1 MGVIQVPGRLSGKT
15 YSVKIKGDTPST
27 SEQARISAYL
37 DEQENSYAQNFSQ
50 RFGFEAPTPDDG
62 TALGR
67 GFEVGKAGAYSRLG
81 TAAEYLGSGLGLES
95 LVNTG
100 KEMRKSGDYEAFLE
114 SLRQPKPTQLKDVT
128 GIGSALTYLGEG
140 IGQSIPEMAAPLAAT
155 AAGTLIGGPVA
166 GVGAG
171 AATAFPS
178 FFGGNIQR
186 QEAEVSAGRKDKVDV
201 SDAIIGAVGQSALN
215 AIGDKL
221 LLGGFLKPGQ
231 KWLTRAAVGAGEGAA
246 SEVPTEIT
254 QQILERFQAGLP
266 LDNDE
271 AINEYVNAGIL
282 GGVMGG
288 GIRATTAGLGLG
300 MEKAPTP
307 PPAVTPPSPKVGKVA
322 GVVGVTKQ
330 GPRSG
335 PADSTV
341 VMLDDGTRVTLAGD
355 ATEADIAAAVDQHN
369 QDKSKK
375 AAESATVQLEA
386 EKGVDYEVLPDEA
399 YANDPRLGTGAYTDA
414 DLAEA
419 RYVYDERLAA
429 VELDKDINPD
439 EARRIAAQATI
450 NYIDSLQEETK
461 QRLARFR
468 ATMDKVA
475 NPTRGVMQPSLP
487 DEAYAKEFEGQNQ
500 QDLFEA
506 PKVEEA
512 PTVDE
517 ALAKVEEAKVE
528 EAKVEEAKVEEAQVT
543 DLDAE
548 KFAKAAAEAD
558 ARAEAAAA
566 AAAATETR
574 TAPKIEEA
582 EKPAQ
587 ILTDELVTEL
597 GIGTAKS
604 ALLRKLV
611 GKPLTDTKVI
621 QALDKWAQNDRA
633 TSENKALAARLITG
647 QPDKRPWALEGDEL
661 AAAEAEYNRQLD
673 AYIAAAPVSKKYTG
687 PKPVIPVLYRGLSR
701 SDLSEEQKVSPRP
714 GYNNHEGGVAVFAT
728 QNPDKAASYSGA
740 NGEVVP
746 IQVDA
751 TELIEFPAEP
761 RIIGGREYPTFDMF
775 EFDRRAA
782 RLGPGQVLVARNVQ
796 DLGPNLAPAVVADA
810 QRYKNATSLSDVYA
824 IGRGTPI
831 KKVTPEVADVPE
843 IATPKSGEVGTGIP
857 SGGQG
862 MEGGD
867 GAADVATSAAGT
879 EAPAGEGLGGSV
891 SDTVGAAATAGKQPT
906 PLSQLE
912 EQLAAARAKAA
923 ELRKKVPA
931 RVLEREFVG
940 GAVDPALPK
949 AVARLQATL
958 ERQQQTANSA
968 KAKFERA
975 TVAGATRDGRLKAY
989 EAALAKVN
997 DTQKQLAAAQ
1007 ATLSTAELRAS
1018 SSRAAEPKAPMA
1030 GKAKNAYTAYVNA
1043 LRNADVLRQQVDAA
1057 RARQAAA
1064 AEAALVSTDPGT
1076 TVIPDTTFLTY
1087 RRGFTTKPIPPATA
1101 VEAVAK
1107 DMRKETVFRRLIQ
1120 YFKQR
1125 ATPELLLYTTATG
1138 GINSPST
1145 WKFYPDWLAI
1155 DDQAKVAALLG
1166 RLNRVEREKY
1176 KFTLAEVEPLSSD
1189 AEAAHTY
1196 FSKTIRPVDAIAMM
1210 LDDLTAGY
1218 EIYEGSL
1225 RPGLT
1230 EIEHRDLMMGTGSE
1244 VAKRALNWVRANLS
1258 PEANTGI
1265 IDLVLKKQADENAR
1279 QETLL
1284 DDIDQVEQGRAARKA
1299 ARKKRAEEAAEVG
1312 YGPSQVASDMA
1323 AADPLVALDK
1333 ELHYSVVAALNA
1345 GNLAGALRALA
1356 ATTNNADVKALASRF
1371 AELAGTTRV
1380 KVLYP
1385 GDPAKN
1391 IGRARGRYWQ
1401 TRADGDPEQQ
1411 NIIYLNG
1418 QTGMSAHVLMHEMAH
1433 AVTARFIE
1441 DYVNH
1446 PLVKQLESLLRSLRQ
1461 QAPKDILYVNGF
1473 YGLLDVKEMVAEAY
1487 GRVTFGEA
1495 DNGLRDLMKATT
1507 FATETPTTKELPLN
1521 NWERFK
1527 EIVGN
1532 IYNFLL
1538 GRPSKPYPRRT
1549 VGSTIYGKETAL
1561 DRFHRLVDG
1570 MLSEAPQVLPDAAL
1584 QQAVGNSLTAVT
1596 TLNNAIK
1603 SAPVWDAAGRSRLAD
1618 LMMSSVPVGLR
1629 RALLGPLQLEWF
1641 NDLAGK
1647 YFPQIAG
1654 LKVFDDLR
1662 RGNIRR
1668 LEQAAAPVITDLAK
1682 YAEKQPALYATL
1694 MSIMGTSTRLEVDP
1708 TKPQSVY
1715 AADPEKIRVWHDLN
1729 RQLRGAD
1736 QTGEMRKLF
1745 QTTRALFESY
1755 RNEMLDVLRT
1765 RVKEL
1770 TNDTATQNQI
1780 YKRLVDKL
1788 DSEGVIDPYFSL
1800 MRKGDF
1806 WLVYTAEDNTAA
1818 AVSFDPFGRP
1828 QRPTTQYVQAFTSAW
1843 ARNAFRAKLEAAKD
1857 ANGKRV
1863 AWDITENRRPK
1874 ADRHLKG
1881 YVPPDFIK
1889 GALNIIDTTVPKT
1902 TQDTGAEQRAKAA
1915 REAIEDLFLAFLP
1928 EQSIMKSFSKR
1939 KGTRGFIG
1947 DITPIGV
1954 VDRPQDMVSMLE
1966 NKSHSIAFQLSNM
1979 KYGSEIQRLM
1989 NQADETFKK
1998 LKDGDLTSGESVAV
2012 DAYHEEFMARA
2023 TYAKSP
2029 TVSAASQTLRG
2040 LTFGFTLGGSIAGA
2054 ANNLMQIAMVGVPE
2068 LASRYGGLRAAQRE
2082 LGSATR
2088 ILMNAGKT
2096 QKVMSYGP
2104 NGRTARELT
2113 SIDNYGSVANYFTPI
2128 IRKNAQTGA
2137 EELAYVL
2144 RTDITIPPKLRN
2156 KIENMDVLVEVLS
2169 NNDMLGGSTNQ
2180 ELLEATSDWWRKIN
2194 RWSGFLMHHTE
2205 RFNRQTMAVAAYNLE
2220 LGKLAAGGATPDYAT
2235 KLAAAQKAVEI
2246 TERVNG
2252 SIGAAQGSRWSQG
2265 AIGSLV
2271 MMYKRFGMM
2280 MTRYLINTTKQAL
2293 KRITPGMSQ
2302 ADIADAKQE
2311 RAVARYQIIGVLG
2324 AAALFSGVQGLP
2336 FFGELMT
2343 LLDVFFTD
2351 DDDEPPKVVVQKFLG
2366 EPYYNGALNYLLG
2379 IEIASRISLSGL
2391 VFRESKIDKD
2401 QSALYDLFEM
2411 FGGPAVGVA
2420 MNLERGAELLSQGET
2435 YRGVEAIM
2443 PSAIKSGMKAAR
2455 FGTEGASTLRGD
2467 EIVQLSSMDLV
2478 KQLIG
2483 YTPEAYARQQ
2493 ERTSLTKRMD
2503 EAVREKKRSL
2513 LRKYNIAVQ
2522 EGDFAEVRE
2531 VLRDMQEF
2539 SRKYPEDAIGGDTL
2553 TRSLRGF
2560 KQRSGD
2566 MIGGVSFNRPDRA
2579 QRQIDEFDDDT
2590 TLWADLS

>member
-1 MGVIQVPGRLSGKT
+1 
-15 YSVKIKGDTPST
+15 
-27 SEQARISAYL
+27 
-37 DEQENSYAQNFSQ
+37 
-50 RFGFEAPTPDDG
+50 
-62 TALGR
+62 
-67 GFEVGKAGAYSRLG
+67 
-81 TAAEYLGSGLGLES
+81 
-95 LVNTG
+95 
-100 KEMRKSGDYEAFLE
+100 
-114 SLRQPKPTQLKDVT
+114 
-128 GIGSALTYLGEG
+128 
-140 IGQSIPEMAAPLAAT
+140 
-155 AAGTLIGGPVA
+155 
-166 GVGAG
+166 
-171 AATAFPS
+171 
-178 FFGGNIQR
+178 
-186 QEAEVSAGRKDKVDV
+186 
-201 SDAIIGAVGQSALN
+201 
-215 AIGDKL
+215 
-221 LLGGFLKPGQ
+221 
-231 KWLTRAAVGAGEGAA
+231 
-246 SEVPTEIT
+246 
-254 QQILERFQAGLP
+254 
-266 LDNDE
+266 
-271 AINEYVNAGIL
+271 
-282 GGVMGG
+282 
-288 GIRATTAGLGLG
+288 
-300 MEKAPTP
+300 
-307 PPAVTPPSPKVGKVA
+307 
-322 GVVGVTKQ
+322 
-330 GPRSG
+330 
-335 PADSTV
+335 
-341 VMLDDGTRVTLAGD
+341 
-355 ATEADIAAAVDQHN
+355 
-369 QDKSKK
+369 
-375 AAESATVQLEA
+375 
-386 EKGVDYEVLPDEA
+386 
-399 YANDPRLGTGAYTDA
+399 
-414 DLAEA
+414 
-419 RYVYDERLAA
+419 
-429 VELDKDINPD
+429 
-439 EARRIAAQATI
+439 
-450 NYIDSLQEETK
+450 
-461 QRLARFR
+461 
-468 ATMDKVA
+468 
-475 NPTRGVMQPSLP
+475 
-487 DEAYAKEFEGQNQ
+487 
-500 QDLFEA
+500 
-506 PKVEEA
+506 
-512 PTVDE
+512 
-517 ALAKVEEAKVE
+517 
-528 EAKVEEAKVEEAQVT
+528 
-543 DLDAE
+543 
-548 KFAKAAAEAD
+548 
-558 ARAEAAAA
+558 
-566 AAAATETR
+566 
-574 TAPKIEEA
+574 
-582 EKPAQ
+582 
-587 ILTDELVTEL
+587 
-597 GIGTAKS
+597 
-604 ALLRKLV
+604 
-611 GKPLTDTKVI
+611 
-621 QALDKWAQNDRA
+621 
-633 TSENKALAARLITG
+633 
-647 QPDKRPWALEGDEL
+647 
-661 AAAEAEYNRQLD
+661 
-673 AYIAAAPVSKKYTG
+673 
-687 PKPVIPVLYRGLSR
+687 
-701 SDLSEEQKVSPRP
+701 
-714 GYNNHEGGVAVFAT
+714 
-728 QNPDKAASYSGA
+728 
-740 NGEVVP
+740 
-746 IQVDA
+746 
-751 TELIEFPAEP
+751 
-761 RIIGGREYPTFDMF
+761 
-775 EFDRRAA
+775 
-782 RLGPGQVLVARNVQ
+782 
-796 DLGPNLAPAVVADA
+796 
-810 QRYKNATSLSDVYA
+810 
-824 IGRGTPI
+824 
-831 KKVTPEVADVPE
+831 
-843 IATPKSGEVGTGIP
+843 
-857 SGGQG
+857 
-862 MEGGD
+862 
-867 GAADVATSAAGT
+867 
-879 EAPAGEGLGGSV
+879 
-891 SDTVGAAATAGKQPT
+891 
-906 PLSQLE
+906 
-912 EQLAAARAKAA
+912 
-923 ELRKKVPA
+923 
-931 RVLEREFVG
+931 LEREFVG

-949 AVARLQATL
+949 AVTRLQATL

-968 KAKFERA
+968 KTKFDRTA
-975 TVAGATRDGRLKAY
+975 VAGATRDGRLKAY
-989 EAALAKVN
+989 EAALAKAG

-1007 ATLSTAELRAS
+1007 ATLSAAELGAS
-1018 SSRAAEPKAPMA
+1018 ISRAAEPKAPMA

-1057 RARQAAA
+1057 RARQAE
-1064 AEAALVSTDPGT
+1064 EAAPPAPLPTGLRTELLPELNIIYPRGGTKGLKQPVPSLMDP
-1076 TVIPDTTFLTY
+1076 VIPEAPLTMLGQ
-1087 RRGFTTKPIPPATA
+1087 RKVVPLASA

-1107 DMRKETVFRRLIQ
+1107 DMRKETVLRRLIQ

-1125 ATPELLLYTTATG
+1125 ATPELLRYTTIG
-1138 GINSPST
+1138 NGINDPVH
-1145 WKFYPDWLAI
+1145 WKTLPDWMSI
-1155 DDQAKVAALLG
+1155 DDQSKVAALLG
-1166 RLNRVEREKY
+1166 RLNRVERDDY

-1196 FSKTIRPVDAIAMM
+1196 FSKTIRPVDAVDLM
-1210 LDDLTAGY
+1210 LADLTVDY

-1225 RPGLT
+1225 RPGRT
-1230 EIEHRDLMMGTGSE
+1230 EIEVRDLLMGTGSE

-1258 PEANTGI
+1258 PATNAE
-1265 IDLVLKKQADENAR
+1265 IDLVLQKQADENAR

-1284 DDIDQVEQGRAARKA
+1284 ANIDRVEQGRAADEE
-1299 ARKKRAEEAAEVG
+1299 ARKKSAEEAAEVG
-1312 YGPSQVASDMA
+1312 YVPSQVASDMA

-1570 MLSEAPQVLPDAAL
+1570 MLSEAPQVLPNAAL

-1603 SAPVWDAAGRSRLAD
+1603 SASIWDEAGRSRLAD
-1618 LMMSSVPVGLR
+1618 LMSSSVPVGLR
-1629 RALLGPLQLEWF
+1629 RALLAPLQLEWF

-1668 LEQAAAPVITDLAK
+1668 LEQAAAPVITDMAK
-1682 YAEKQPALYATL
+1682 YADKEPALYATL
-1694 MSIMGTSTRLEVDP
+1694 MSIMGTATRLGVDP

-1770 TNDTATQNQI
+1770 TNDTAMQNQI

-1843 ARNAFRAKLEAAKD
+1843 ARSAFRAKLEAAKD

-1863 AWDITENRRPK
+1863 AWDITETRPERANRRV
-1874 ADRHLKG
+1874 KG
-1881 YVPPDFIK
+1881 YVPPDFVK

-1902 TQDTGAEQRAKAA
+1902 TQDTGAEQRAEAA
-1915 REAIEDLFLAFLP
+1915 REAIEDLFLSFLP

-1954 VDRPQDMVSMLE
+1954 VDRPQDMVSVLE
-1966 NKSHSIAFQLSNM
+1966 NKSHAIAFQLSNM

-1989 NQADETFKK
+1989 SQADETFKK
-1998 LKDGDLTSGESVAV
+1998 LKDGGLTSGESVAV
-2012 DAYHEEFMARA
+2012 EAYHAEFMERA

-2029 TVSAASQTLRG
+2029 TVSAAAQAARG
-2040 LTFGFTLGGSIAGA
+2040 ITFGFTLGGSIAGA
-2054 ANNLMQIAMVGVPE
+2054 ANNLMQILMIGVPE
-2068 LASRYGGLRAAQRE
+2068 LASRYGGLRAARRE
-2082 LGSATR
+2082 LFAAGNLLR
-2088 ILMNAGKT
+2088 HAGKT

-2104 NGRTARELT
+2104 DGRTARELT
-2113 SIDNYGSVANYFTPI
+2113 SIDNYGSFANYYTPTV
-2128 IRKNAQTGA
+2128 RKNAQTGA
-2137 EELAYVL
+2137 EELAYIL
-2144 RTDITIPPKLRN
+2144 RTDMNIPPKLRN
-2156 KIENMDVLVEVLS
+2156 KLENMDVLVEVLA
-2169 NNDMLGGSTNQ
+2169 NNDMLGGSTSQ
-2180 ELLEATSDWWRKIN
+2180 ELLESTSNWWRTIN

-2205 RFNRQTMAVAAYNLE
+2205 RFNRQTMAIAAYNLE
-2220 LGKLAAGGATPDYAT
+2220 LGKLTAGGATPDYAT
-2235 KLAAAQKAVEI
+2235 KLAAAKKAVEI

-2252 SIGAAQGSRWSQG
+2252 SIGAAQGSRIGFG
-2265 AIGSLV
+2265 AIGSVV

-2293 KRITPGMSQ
+2293 KRITPGMSP

-2343 LLDVFFTD
+2343 LLDIFFTD
-2351 DDDEPPKVVVQKFLG
+2351 DDEEPPKVVVQKFLG

-2401 QSALYDLFEM
+2401 QSALYDAIEM
-2411 FGGPAVGVA
+2411 FGGPAVGVV
-2420 MNLERGAELLSQGET
+2420 MNLERGATLLSQGEM

-2443 PSAIKSGMKAAR
+2443 PSAIKSGMKAVR

-2531 VLRDMQEF
+2531 ILRDMQEF
-2539 SRKYPEDAIGGDTL
+2539 RRKYPEDAIGGDTL

-2560 KQRSGD
+2560 KQRSGE

>member
-1 MGVIQVPGRLSGKT
+1 
-15 YSVKIKGDTPST
+15 
-27 SEQARISAYL
+27 
-37 DEQENSYAQNFSQ
+37 
-50 RFGFEAPTPDDG
+50 
-62 TALGR
+62 
-67 GFEVGKAGAYSRLG
+67 
-81 TAAEYLGSGLGLES
+81 
-95 LVNTG
+95 
-100 KEMRKSGDYEAFLE
+100 
-114 SLRQPKPTQLKDVT
+114 
-128 GIGSALTYLGEG
+128 
-140 IGQSIPEMAAPLAAT
+140 
-155 AAGTLIGGPVA
+155 
-166 GVGAG
+166 
-171 AATAFPS
+171 
-178 FFGGNIQR
+178 
-186 QEAEVSAGRKDKVDV
+186 
-201 SDAIIGAVGQSALN
+201 
-215 AIGDKL
+215 
-221 LLGGFLKPGQ
+221 
-231 KWLTRAAVGAGEGAA
+231 
-246 SEVPTEIT
+246 
-254 QQILERFQAGLP
+254 
-266 LDNDE
+266 
-271 AINEYVNAGIL
+271 
-282 GGVMGG
+282 
-288 GIRATTAGLGLG
+288 
-300 MEKAPTP
+300 
-307 PPAVTPPSPKVGKVA
+307 
-322 GVVGVTKQ
+322 
-330 GPRSG
+330 
-335 PADSTV
+335 
-341 VMLDDGTRVTLAGD
+341 
-355 ATEADIAAAVDQHN
+355 
-369 QDKSKK
+369 
-375 AAESATVQLEA
+375 
-386 EKGVDYEVLPDEA
+386 
-399 YANDPRLGTGAYTDA
+399 
-414 DLAEA
+414 
-419 RYVYDERLAA
+419 
-429 VELDKDINPD
+429 
-439 EARRIAAQATI
+439 
-450 NYIDSLQEETK
+450 
-461 QRLARFR
+461 
-468 ATMDKVA
+468 
-475 NPTRGVMQPSLP
+475 
-487 DEAYAKEFEGQNQ
+487 
-500 QDLFEA
+500 
-506 PKVEEA
+506 
-512 PTVDE
+512 
-517 ALAKVEEAKVE
+517 
-528 EAKVEEAKVEEAQVT
+528 
-543 DLDAE
+543 
-548 KFAKAAAEAD
+548 
-558 ARAEAAAA
+558 
-566 AAAATETR
+566 
-574 TAPKIEEA
+574 
-582 EKPAQ
+582 
-587 ILTDELVTEL
+587 
-597 GIGTAKS
+597 
-604 ALLRKLV
+604 
-611 GKPLTDTKVI
+611 
-621 QALDKWAQNDRA
+621 
-633 TSENKALAARLITG
+633 
-647 QPDKRPWALEGDEL
+647 
-661 AAAEAEYNRQLD
+661 
-673 AYIAAAPVSKKYTG
+673 
-687 PKPVIPVLYRGLSR
+687 
-701 SDLSEEQKVSPRP
+701 
-714 GYNNHEGGVAVFAT
+714 
-728 QNPDKAASYSGA
+728 
-740 NGEVVP
+740 
-746 IQVDA
+746 
-751 TELIEFPAEP
+751 
-761 RIIGGREYPTFDMF
+761 
-775 EFDRRAA
+775 
-782 RLGPGQVLVARNVQ
+782 
-796 DLGPNLAPAVVADA
+796 
-810 QRYKNATSLSDVYA
+810 
-824 IGRGTPI
+824 
-831 KKVTPEVADVPE
+831 
-843 IATPKSGEVGTGIP
+843 
-857 SGGQG
+857 
-862 MEGGD
+862 
-867 GAADVATSAAGT
+867 
-879 EAPAGEGLGGSV
+879 
-891 SDTVGAAATAGKQPT
+891 
-906 PLSQLE
+906 
-912 EQLAAARAKAA
+912 
-923 ELRKKVPA
+923 
-931 RVLEREFVG
+931 LEREFVG
-940 GAVDPALPK
+940 GAVDSALPK

-968 KAKFERA
+968 KAKFERT

-989 EAALAKVN
+989 ETALAKVN
-997 DTQKQLAAAQ
+997 DTQKELAVAQ
-1007 ATLSTAELRAS
+1007 DALSTAEFAVSIRRS
-1018 SSRAAEPKAPMA
+1018 AESKAPLTE
-1030 GKAKNAYTAYVNA
+1030 KAKNAYTAYVNA

-1057 RARQAAA
+1057 RARQAAE
-1064 AEAALVSTDPGT
+1064 AEAALVSTDPSAL
-1076 TVIPDTTFLTY
+1076 VIPDTTFLTY
-1087 RRGFTTKPIPPATA
+1087 RRGFTTKPIPPAAA

-1107 DMRKETVFRRLIQ
+1107 DVRKETVLRRLIQ

-1125 ATPELLLYTTATG
+1125 ATPELFRYTTIG
-1138 GINSPST
+1138 NGINDPAH
-1145 WKFYPDWLAI
+1145 WKTLPDWMSI
-1155 DDQAKVAALLG
+1155 DDQSKIAALLG

-1196 FSKTIRPVDAIAMM
+1196 FSKTIRPVDAVDLMIA
-1210 LDDLTAGY
+1210 DLTVDY

-1225 RPGLT
+1225 RPGRT
-1230 EIEHRDLMMGTGSE
+1230 EIEVRDLLTGTGSE

-1258 PEANTGI
+1258 PATNAE

-1284 DDIDQVEQGRAARKA
+1284 DDIDQVEQGRAARKE

-1312 YGPSQVASDMA
+1312 YGPAEVASKMA

-1333 ELHYSVVAALNA
+1333 GLHYSVVSALNA

-1356 ATTNNADVKALASRF
+1356 ATTNNADLRALASRF
-1371 AELAGTTRV
+1371 ADMVGTTRV

-1391 IGRARGRYWQ
+1391 IGNYPAIYWQ
-1401 TRADGDPEQQ
+1401 TEEGGDPDHR

-1418 QTGMSAHVLMHEMAH
+1418 QTGMTAHALMHEMAH
-1433 AVTARFIE
+1433 AATAYLSFTQP
-1441 DYVNH
+1441 DH
-1446 PLVKQLESLLRSLRQ
+1446 PVIKQLEALLKSVRE
-1461 QAPKDILYVNGF
+1461 QASAPPSVRGAYPVEF
-1473 YGLLDVKEMVAEAY
+1473 YGLTNLREFMAEAY
-1487 GRVTFGEA
+1487 GRVAFGET
-1495 DNGLRDLMKATT
+1495 DNGLRDLMKRTRFTSYTT
-1507 FATETPTTKELPLN
+1507 VTREVALT

-1527 EIVGN
+1527 EVIGN
-1532 IYNFLL
+1532 FFRGLI

-1549 VGSTIYGKETAL
+1549 AFDSKKNTETAL

-1570 MLSEAPQVLPDAAL
+1570 MLSEAPQVLPASVFEK
-1584 QQAVGNSLTAVT
+1584 AVGDPLTAVT

-1729 RQLRGAD
+1729 RQLRSAD

-1770 TNDTATQNQI
+1770 TNDTAMQNQI

-1989 NQADETFKK
+1989 NQADEKFKK
-1998 LKDGDLTSGESVAV
+1998 LKDGGLTSGESVAV

-2144 RTDITIPPKLRN
+2144 RTDMNIPPKLRD
-2156 KIENMDVLVEVLS
+2156 KIENMDVLVEVLA

-2220 LGKLAAGGATPDYAT
+2220 LGKLTAGGATPDYAT

-2293 KRITPGMSQ
+2293 KRITPGMSP

-2391 VFRESKIDKD
+2391 VFRESKIDKN

-2503 EAVREKKRSL
+2503 EAVREKKRGL